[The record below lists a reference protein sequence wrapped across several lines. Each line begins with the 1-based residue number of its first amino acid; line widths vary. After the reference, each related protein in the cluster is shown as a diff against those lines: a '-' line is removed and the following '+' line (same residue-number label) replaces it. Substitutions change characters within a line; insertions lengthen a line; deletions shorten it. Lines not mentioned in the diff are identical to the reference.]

1 MALSPRNDGGRRY
14 NDNQWHHL
22 IATRKQA
29 VGTIIVDNQYS
40 GNDAHTYDIHRPHF
54 CPVRLFSAC
63 KAPHLNRFQAKELSR
78 LIVAIHCVIRIIR
91 PKKPFLFRTY
101 ISIKAGGVK
110 PSLPLPVSKQS
121 RGIFPHQRE
130 NGFITVTLFGVI

>member
-40 GNDAHTYDIHRPHF
+40 GNDAHTYDIHRQAPHPHF
-54 CPVRLFSAC
+54 CPVRLFSAY
-63 KAPHLNRFQAKELSR
+63 RFLAKELSR

-91 PKKPFLFRTY
+91 PKKPLLFLELTFQLRLE
-101 ISIKAGGVK
+101 V
-110 PSLPLPVSKQS
+110 
-121 RGIFPHQRE
+121 
-130 NGFITVTLFGVI
+130 

>member
-40 GNDAHTYDIHRPHF
+40 GNDAHTYDIHRPALHPHF
-54 CPVRLFSAC
+54 FPVRLFSAC
-63 KAPHLNRFQAKELSR
+63 KAPDLNRFQAKELSR
-78 LIVAIHCVIRIIR
+78 LIVAIYCVIRIIR
-91 PKKPFLFRTY
+91 PKKPLL
-101 ISIKAGGVK
+101 S
-110 PSLPLPVSKQS
+110 
-121 RGIFPHQRE
+121 
-130 NGFITVTLFGVI
+130 